1 MKIDFN
7 VIQPTGLT
15 AEKTSEDSF
24 PAGQQGV
31 GMKLKATVLPTDV
44 NFSNLEVIEIDK
56 GTININ
62 GIFTTPYFIGGTQ
75 HQPTTTWSQ
84 LDTKNQFVDGCQL
97 INVDPSSLWDYGSF
111 DFRIEMRWRVKDT
124 EAGQGEA
131 FENIIT
137 QYHTMF
143 DTTGKSTVEK
153 LSRSATRIP

>member
-1 MKIDFN
+1 
-7 VIQPTGLT
+7 
-15 AEKTSEDSF
+15 
-24 PAGQQGV
+24 
-31 GMKLKATVLPTDV
+31 
-44 NFSNLEVIEIDK
+44 
-56 GTININ
+56 
-62 GIFTTPYFIGGTQ
+62 
-75 HQPTTTWSQ
+75 
-84 LDTKNQFVDGCQL
+84 VDGCQL

-131 FENIIT
+131 FGNIIT